1 MSKGEQDQTPGTL
14 RHVEEVGS
22 SNWDGKGLEDSQ
34 QQYGASLVAQ
44 MVKNPPAVQETQVQS
59 LGWEDRLEKEM
70 ATHSTCLEN
79 PMGKRNLA
87 GYSPWNCKES
97 DTVSLQQNYGML

>member
-1 MSKGEQDQTPGTL
+1 MSKGQQDQTPGTL
-14 RHVEEVGS
+14 RPCGRGGIFYL
-22 SNWDGKGLEDSQ
+22 DGKGVEESE

-44 MVKNPPAVQETQVQS
+44 MVKNLPAVQETKVQS

-79 PMGKRNLA
+79 PMDKRNLA

-97 DTVSLQQNYGML
+97 DTT